1 MIYLSIDEENISQ
14 KQYSWNIMVSDIRN
28 IFSTDFIKLRFFL
41 AQFESLLFEFLKKLY
56 DIRQLYF
63 MLVYFLEELQGRKL
77 LRNDKKE

>member
-1 MIYLSIDEENISQ
+1 
-14 KQYSWNIMVSDIRN
+14 MVSDIRN